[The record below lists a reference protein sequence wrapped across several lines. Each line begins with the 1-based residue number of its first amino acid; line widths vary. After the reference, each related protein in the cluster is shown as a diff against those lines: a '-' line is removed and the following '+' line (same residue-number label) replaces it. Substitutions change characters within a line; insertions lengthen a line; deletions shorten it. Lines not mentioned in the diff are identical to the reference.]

1 MPNTSSSDKLVRE
14 FLEQAKT
21 FQADVELLKVLKSRT
36 YKIADAN
43 VLVRAASEGNRRYFF
58 GLNYLTVEEIANLDN
73 PFVAF
78 ICGSVERTILIPAK
92 VLFNHLDRLSHDR
105 NGEYKINID
114 RELNIVL
121 SGRNNRLD
129 CQKYISNWKLLLSP
143 PKIKQE
149 LKNTVEE
156 SLHSL
161 LQGRIIEIG
170 NIRGFD
176 TYSPNKS
183 KIFNDKPLDQ
193 IITIKNCPDLQFS
206 DYQLLRQ
213 IDVIWFKS
221 KGSNFI
227 PEKAFEV
234 ELTTGVWS
242 GVGRMGTLLDY
253 SNVGLYVI
261 SNDKKKFKQVISAFH
276 QHRERYKFVDNEAL
290 GDLYSAEINLK
301 EIKIDVG
308 L

>member
-1 MPNTSSSDKLVRE
+1 MPNTYSSDKLVKE

-36 YKIADAN
+36 YKIAEAN

-58 GLNYLTVEEIANLDN
+58 GINYLTVEEIANLDN
-73 PFVAF
+73 PFIAF
-78 ICGSVERTILIPAK
+78 ICGSVDRTILIPAK
-92 VLFNHLDRLSHDR
+92 FFFNHLDELSHDR

-114 RELNIVL
+114 KEFNIIL
-121 SGRNNRLD
+121 SGRGNQLD
-129 CQKYISNWKLLLSP
+129 CKKYINNWKLLLSP

-156 SLHSL
+156 SLHSI
-161 LQGRIIEIG
+161 LQGRLIEIG
-170 NIRGFD
+170 NIRGFE

-183 KIFNDKPLDQ
+183 KVFNNKPLEK
-193 IITIKNCPDLQFS
+193 IITIQDCPELQFS

-213 IDVIWFKS
+213 IDVIWFKT

-276 QHRERYKFVDNEAL
+276 QHRERYRFVDNESL

>member
-1 MPNTSSSDKLVRE
+1 MPNTYSSDKLVKE
-14 FLEQAKT
+14 FLEKAKN

-36 YKIADAN
+36 YKIAEAN

-58 GLNYLTVEEIANLDN
+58 GINYLTVEEIANLDN
-73 PFVAF
+73 PFIAF
-78 ICGSVERTILIPAK
+78 ICGSVDRTLLIPAK
-92 VLFNHLDRLSHDR
+92 IFFSHLDELSHDR

-114 RELNIVL
+114 KEFNIIL
-121 SGRNNRLD
+121 SGRGNQLD
-129 CQKYISNWKLLLSP
+129 CKKYINNWKLLLSP

-156 SLHSL
+156 SLHSI
-161 LQGRIIEIG
+161 LQGRLIEIG
-170 NIRGFD
+170 NIRGFE

-183 KIFNDKPLDQ
+183 KVFNNKPLEK
-193 IITIKNCPDLQFS
+193 IITLQNCPELQFS

-213 IDVIWFKS
+213 IDVIWFKT

-227 PEKAFEV
+227 PENAFEI

-276 QHRERYKFVDNEAL
+276 QHRNRYKFVDNESL
-290 GDLYSAEINLK
+290 SDLYSAEINLK
-301 EIKIDVG
+301 ELKIDIG